1 MLKIQK
7 KVDCWVMVEHV
18 GGFSWP
24 KGPHQPIFHV
34 YSQPVRRF
42 ARLLPGR
49 SKQAGR
55 TKGGRNRQVAWG
67 TSGRSH
73 RGGHQAVRTHATR
86 KVGSSSVG
94 LLQLYTREKLK

>member
-49 SKQAGR
+49 SKQAGHMEIA
-55 TKGGRNRQVAWG
+55 TGG
-67 TSGRSH
+67 SH
-73 RGGHQAVRTHATR
+73 GGHQGGRMEVDIRQFAHTLPGRLVAALLAYYSCTHV
-86 KVGSSSVG
+86 KS
-94 LLQLYTREKLK
+94 